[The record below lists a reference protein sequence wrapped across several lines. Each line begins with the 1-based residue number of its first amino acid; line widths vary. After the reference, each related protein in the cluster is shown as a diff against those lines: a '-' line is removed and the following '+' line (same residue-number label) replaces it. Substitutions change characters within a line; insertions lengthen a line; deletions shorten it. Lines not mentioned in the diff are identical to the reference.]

1 MATIKPTVTIED
13 AISRAN
19 WQLLVLPIV
28 LMVACIGAGIY
39 ISLQINVHQWILITT
54 GVIGGIAL
62 AWAVWNYYVIKWK
75 IWAYSGIDD
84 IGTLKQL
91 AVQRGMIYEDDS
103 IFYHMEIK
111 SKATATLIEQL
122 EIEAFE
128 RYRKNGVA
136 DDVTIPDTY
145 VVYYSPWIY
154 AYAVFALFF
163 IAVGMWA
170 WIDESFA
177 DNSKGAFLKYIAF
190 PFAAYMLYEFYKRY
204 KLVKKP
210 LLVFTNQG
218 LYIHKDGE
226 QYFSWNSVYPFRTI
240 KHGDTAYLQ
249 IRTTGSTTELEFE
262 FKESEMRLHYLYR
275 IFSSRHKRNH
285 LELYANTVEDEDE
298 VEME

>member
-1 MATIKPTVTIED
+1 MTPNSSSVTIEQ

-19 WQLLVLPIV
+19 WQLLALPLL
-28 LMVACIGAGIY
+28 LMVTGIGLGIY
-39 ISLQINVHQWILITT
+39 IGLQWKDNQWVPIVI
-54 GVIGGIAL
+54 GVIAGIGL
-62 AWAVWNYYVIKWK
+62 AWIVWNYYIIKWK

-84 IGTLKQL
+84 IGTLNQM

-128 RYRKNGVA
+128 RYRQNGVA

-163 IAVGMWA
+163 VALGVWA
-170 WIDESFA
+170 WVDESFT
-177 DNSKGAFLKYIAF
+177 DSPKGTLLKYIAF

-249 IRTTGSTTELEFE
+249 IRTTGCTTELEFE

-275 IFSSRHKRNH
+275 IFSGRHKRNYP
-285 LELYANTVEDEDE
+285 ELYANTVEDEDE